1 MLDVHAAT
9 LSWSPCA
16 TLNEARYYAAIAS
29 TPNGVFV
36 FGGSTPNT
44 YYSDTIEQL
53 TDVAAVKWTA
63 LTARLKTGR
72 NEFAAAVAGDRVL
85 LIGGGAAGKTY
96 LNTVEMFDTT
106 TRCIVGCAAPISSGR
121 NGLAAVSYT
130 PK

>member
-1 MLDVHAAT
+1 MHAAT

-16 TLNEARYYAAIAS
+16 TLYEARCYAAIAW

-36 FGGSTPNT
+36 FGGVTPNT

-53 TDVAAVKWTA
+53 TYVAASMWTA

-72 NEFAAAVAGDRVL
+72 HVFAAAVAGDRVL
-85 LIGGGAAGKTY
+85 LVGGWAAGNAY
-96 LNTVEMFDTT
+96 LNTVEMFDTM

-121 NGLAAVSYT
+121 IGLAAVSYT